1 MASACLAIPPG
12 LKKFIRKYIY
22 SPSTANETFYTKTK
36 LRLIEKTFF
45 FCYIL
50 LLLRYE
56 MVLELH

>member
-36 LRLIEKTFF
+36 SRLIEKTFF
-45 FCYIL
+45 L
-50 LLLRYE
+50 LYTFIVE
-56 MVLELH
+56 I